1 MLVLFIAL
9 TLPFVQTK
17 LAQYF
22 VKSIN
27 EDYGLHMDIDE
38 VQLTLF
44 GGVKLKKVLIIDH
57 HKDTLIYVKRIN
69 TSILGAKKILDGDL
83 IFGDLAMDGVLF
95 NLKTYKKEKK
105 IESGLFY

>member
-9 TLPFVQTK
+9 GLPFVQTK
-17 LAQYF
+17 LAQHF
-22 VKSIN
+22 MKSIN
-27 EDYGLHMDIDE
+27 EDYGLHMSIDE

-57 HKDTLIYVKRIN
+57 HKDTLIYVNRLN
-69 TSILGAKKILDGDL
+69 TSFLGAKKILDGDL

-95 NLKTYKKEKK
+95 NLAKHPLKN
-105 IESGLFY
+105 IFY

>member
-1 MLVLFIAL
+1 MLFITL
-9 TLPFVQTK
+9 TLPAVQTK

-22 VKSIN
+22 MKSIN
-27 EDYGLHMDIDE
+27 KDYGLNMNIDE

-57 HKDTLIYVKRIN
+57 HKDTLIYVKRLN
-69 TSILGAKKILDGDL
+69 TSFLGAKKILDGDV

-95 NLKTYKKEKK
+95 NLKTYK
-105 IESGLFY
+105 SNHRR

>member
-9 TLPFVQTK
+9 SLPFVQTK

-22 VKSIN
+22 MKSIN
-27 EDYGLHMDIDE
+27 DDYGLHMDIDE

-57 HKDTLIYVKRIN
+57 HKDTLIYVKRLN
-69 TSILGAKKILDGDL
+69 TSFFRRQKDFRWGCDFWR
-83 IFGDLAMDGVLF
+83 FGNEWCSF
-95 NLKTYKKEKK
+95 
-105 IESGLFY
+105 